1 MPLKLIE
8 MYKNLKQPLAGSK
21 NTKQLKPLQIET
33 ISSDHGS
40 SNELNEV
47 RLLIEFLY
55 LDVKVRSPQ
64 EVSNIDS
71 NFYNRLP
78 T

>member
-1 MPLKLIE
+1 

-40 SNELNEV
+40 ANELNEV

-55 LDVKVRSPQ
+55 LDVKVRSP
-64 EVSNIDS
+64 
-71 NFYNRLP
+71 
-78 T
+78 